1 MHELTVTESLIQIA
15 VQHAASAG
23 ASHITDLNI
32 VMGELS
38 SIVDDSV
45 QFYWD
50 IIAQNTIAENAR
62 LHFRRIPAE
71 FVCLDCGNRYRPNA
85 ETFGCPVC
93 SNVQVKMAAGDE
105 FYLESIEVSR
115 H

>member
-1 MHELTVTESLIQIA
+1 MHELAVMESLLRIV
-15 VQHAASAG
+15 VQHAENAG
-23 ASHITDLNI
+23 ATAVTDLHI

-50 IIAQNTIAENAR
+50 IISQNTIAENAR

-71 FVCLDCGNRYRPNA
+71 FVCLDCDNRYRPEGDN
-85 ETFGCPVC
+85 FVCPVC
-93 SNVQVKMAAGDE
+93 GSVRVKLAAGDE
-105 FYLESIEVSR
+105 FYLEAIDVR
-115 H
+115 N